1 MSFKEIPL
9 PDFRNNLKDFLD
21 LSHGINFISG
31 QSEIDITELTSKVAL
46 IQKEGRDKASL
57 IAYFIW
63 ATSRAIAEHP
73 EMQAISRGKKMI
85 LFNDVDVATMI
96 EKEMDDGSKIP
107 FPYIIRA
114 AQNKSFIEINAEIN
128 RVRSLSFAELKGEKK
143 TAIMKG
149 LPKSLRMIILRRALK
164 NPNKVKEVMG
174 TVGLTSIGKEL
185 RGRRFWPQ
193 PVSPYTCTMAFGSI
207 FKDENREMLCVT
219 IKVNHDLIDG
229 IPAAKFAQTF
239 INLLENP
246 GNLEH

>member
-1 MSFKEIPL
+1 MNFKEISFPV
-9 PDFRNNLKDFLD
+9 FRHNLKDFLD

-31 QSEIDITELTSKVAL
+31 QSEVDITELLSKVTL
-46 IQKEGRDKASL
+46 IQKDGLDKPSL

-63 ATSRAIAEHP
+63 ALSRAIAKHP
-73 EMQAISRGKKMI
+73 EMQAIKRGKKMI

-114 AQNKSFIEINAEIN
+114 AQNMSYVEINTEIN
-128 RVRSLSFAELKGEKK
+128 KVRTLSFAELKGKKK
-143 TAIMKG
+143 TAILKG
-149 LPKSLRMIILRRALK
+149 LPKSLRMKILRRAMK

-193 PVSPYTCTMAFGSI
+193 PVSPYTCSMAIGSI
-207 FKDENREMLCVT
+207 FKDQNREMLCLT
-219 IKVNHDLIDG
+219 MKVNHDLIDG
-229 IPAAKFAQTF
+229 IPAANFAQTF

-246 GNLEH
+246 DNLDH